1 MSSTPRTARGERTR
15 AKIIASA
22 MATFATHGF
31 HEASIVR
38 ITEGAG
44 VAMGTFYLYF
54 PGKLELFREV
64 VFDLNAQ
71 LRRAMSQGSVGAAN
85 RIEAERGG
93 FRAYFDFLATH
104 PEVYPIIREAWFVAP
119 DALRL
124 HYERIASGYVKAL
137 RAAGDAGEI
146 ADVDPEVTAW
156 ALMGVGEMLGMRYQA
171 WPDPERTSSAIP
183 DDVFEACMEL
193 VSNALHPA
201 RRTHGH
207 Q

>member
-1 MSSTPRTARGERTR
+1 MSSAPRTKRGEATR

-22 MATFATHGF
+22 EEAFAHYGF
-31 HEASIVR
+31 HEASIVK

-64 VFDLNAQ
+64 VFDLNRR
-71 LRRAMSQGSVGAAN
+71 LRHAMSRGSAGARN
-85 RIEAERGG
+85 RLEAERGG
-93 FRAYFDFLATH
+93 FRAYFDFLASH

-124 HYERIASGYVKAL
+124 HYERIATGYIKAL
-137 RAAGDAGEI
+137 REASASGEI
-146 ADVDPEVTAW
+146 SDVNPEVAAW

-171 WPDPERTSSAIP
+171 WPDPDRASAAIP
-183 DDVFEACMEL
+183 DDVFEACMQL
-193 VSNALHPA
+193 VTNALQPVRSSTA
-201 RRTHGH
+201 
-207 Q
+207 

>member
-1 MSSTPRTARGERTR
+1 MSAQPRTKRGEITR

-22 MATFATHGF
+22 QEAFASYGF
-31 HEASIVR
+31 HDASIVK

-64 VFDLNAQ
+64 VVDLNRQ
-71 LRRAMSQGSVGAAN
+71 LRQAMSKGSVGATD
-85 RIEAERGG
+85 RLEAERGG
-93 FRAYFDFLATH
+93 FRAYFDFLASH

-124 HYERIASGYVKAL
+124 HYERIATGYTQAL
-137 RAAGDAGEI
+137 QEAAAAGEI
-146 ADVDPEVTAW
+146 GDVDPEVTAW

-171 WPDPERTSSAIP
+171 WPDPNRSTAAIP
-183 DDVFEACMEL
+183 DDVFEACMAL
-193 VSNALHPA
+193 VTSALRPD
-201 RRTHGH
+201 RNTS
-207 Q
+207 